1 MKRTVS
7 ILLVILLCMGM
18 LLSMTGCSS
27 TEGLYYE
34 YEDGQY
40 NKASFIKLEKETWKD
55 DDNQSGTYT
64 INETKI
70 TLYITNKD
78 GEQIKYA
85 SGSIEDG
92 VMILTF
98 SKYGGELLDK
108 LFDTSVTFCM
118 EGKTPAA

>member
-7 ILLVILLCMGM
+7 MLLVILLCMGM

-34 YEDGQY
+34 YKDGQY
-40 NKASFIKLEKETWKD
+40 DKASFIKLEKETWKD
-55 DDNQSGTYT
+55 DDNQVGTYT

-70 TLYITNKD
+70 TLYITKD
-78 GEQIKYA
+78 GEQLKYA

-92 VMILTF
+92 VMVLTF
-98 SKYGGELLDK
+98 SKYGGEFLDK
-108 LFDTSVTFCM
+108 WFDTSITFCM
-118 EGKTPAA
+118 EGKAPAA